1 MAKLRSNH
9 AGNSGGGGGTVIRV
23 GIFAAII
30 SGLIFAFNFFNSDK
44 VTAPLI
50 DEATVTRADLED
62 DRSFYLP
69 ASTTGQ
75 VIHHQHFSLSYS
87 EAHEQAEWVAYVLTR
102 ERLNMPWHERSDRFV
117 PDAQISTGSADWE
130 DYLNSGYDR
139 GHLAP
144 AADLAFS
151 AEAMTE
157 SFLMS
162 NISPQARDFNTGI
175 WRELEENTRSWAK
188 KYKKLYVV
196 TGPVLTENIKGSLGK
211 NNVSVPGYYYKV
223 LLDISEPGKKG
234 IAFLLPNQI
243 SYEPLYQYAVAI
255 DEVEALTGI
264 DFFPNL
270 MTEELEE
277 KLESEYN
284 LDLWE
289 FSKAKHDLRI
299 QKWNIKDA
307 R

>member
-9 AGNSGGGGGTVIRV
+9 AGKSRGSGGTVVRV
-23 GIFAAII
+23 GIFAALI
-30 SGLIFAFNFFNSDK
+30 SGLIFAFNFFNGDK
-44 VTAPLI
+44 SEEVLI
-50 DEATVTRADLED
+50 DEKTVTPADIED
-62 DRSFYLP
+62 DRRFYLP
-69 ASTTGQ
+69 TSTTGQ
-75 VIHHQHFSLSYS
+75 IIDHEYFSLSYS
-87 EAHEQAEWVAYVLTR
+87 EAHEQAEWVAYTLTR
-102 ERLNMPWHERSDRFV
+102 ERLDMPWHERPDEFKSDPRV
-117 PDAQISTGSADWE
+117 SGGSATWE

-151 AEAMTE
+151 AEAIRE

-188 KYKKLYVV
+188 KYKKIYVV
-196 TGPVLTENIKGSLGK
+196 TGPVLSENIKGRIGD
-211 NNVSVPGYYYKV
+211 NEVSIPAYYYKV
-223 LLDISEPGKKG
+223 LLDVSEPGKKG

-243 SYEPLYQYAVAI
+243 SYEPLYEYAVTI
-255 DEVEALTGI
+255 DEVEERTGI

-270 MTEELEE
+270 MTRRLEE
-277 KLESEYN
+277 KIESEIN

-289 FSKAKHDLRI
+289 FSKAKHDLRTE
-299 QKWNIKDA
+299 KWNQQ
-307 R
+307 

>member
-1 MAKLRSNH
+1 MAKLRSNYT
-9 AGNSGGGGGTVIRV
+9 GKSRGSGGTVVRV
-23 GIFAAII
+23 GIFAAVI
-30 SGLIFAFNFFNSDK
+30 SGLIFAFNFFNGDK
-44 VTAPLI
+44 SAEALI
-50 DEATVTRADLED
+50 DEKTVTPADLED
-62 DRSFYLP
+62 DRQFYLP
-69 ASTTGQ
+69 TSTTDQ
-75 VIHHQHFSLSYS
+75 IINHDYFSLSYS
-87 EAHEQAEWVAYVLTR
+87 EAHEQAEWVAYTLTR
-102 ERLNMPWHERSDRFV
+102 ERLDMPWHER
-117 PDAQISTGSADWE
+117 PDAFKSDFKVAGGSATWE

-151 AEAMTE
+151 AKAIRE

-196 TGPVLTENIKGSLGK
+196 TGPVLSENIKGRIGD
-211 NNVSVPGYYYKV
+211 NEVSIPAYYYKV
-223 LLDISEPGKKG
+223 LLDVSEPGKKG

-243 SYEPLYQYAVAI
+243 SYEPLYEYAVTI
-255 DEVEALTGI
+255 DEVEERTGI

-270 MTEELEE
+270 MTRRLEE
-277 KLESEYN
+277 KIESEIN

-289 FSKAKHDLRI
+289 FSKAKHNLRTE
-299 QKWNIKDA
+299 KWNQQ
-307 R
+307 